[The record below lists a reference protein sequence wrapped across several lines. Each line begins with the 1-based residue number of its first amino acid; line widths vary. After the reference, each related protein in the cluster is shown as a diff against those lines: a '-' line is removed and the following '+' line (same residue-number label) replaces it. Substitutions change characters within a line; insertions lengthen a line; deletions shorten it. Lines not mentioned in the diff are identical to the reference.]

1 MRTRLVLSFAVLFVA
16 STVSSPVMAQFQQ
29 PTDEELKMTV
39 DPKAPG
45 ADAVYFNIEE
55 IDNDPLHYQSFYARI
70 KVLTEKGKEL
80 ATVEV
85 PYLRGNT
92 KIDDIKARTIH
103 ADGTVIPLVGKPE
116 DLLVSKN
123 KDNEIGRRVFTLPSV
138 DVGSILE
145 YRYDLRYDDNH
156 FSSPMWEIQREYLVH
171 KGHYQFTPFK
181 AFMPGQQQAT
191 SMFLVDSKGRA
202 VNSLIWWSKLPDGV
216 TIKTDLGGHYTV
228 DITDVPP
235 KPDEEWMPPIDSF
248 MYKVFFYYKYASTAQ
263 DFWTSEA
270 REWSKDV
277 DRFAEQSAGIR
288 QAVAGLI
295 TPTDNDEVKA
305 RKLYAAVEALDNTDY
320 SRKKG
325 ESELKQLKLKE
336 ARRAE
341 DTWKQKSGNSQ
352 DIAMLYLAMVRAAGL
367 QAYAAKVRAR
377 NHGVF
382 DVTYMEMDQLNDT
395 LVLVGI
401 DGKGVLLD
409 PGEKMCPFGSL
420 NWRHSSAGGL
430 RQSSDG
436 PGLVSTPM
444 QVYNS
449 NTISRVAEITVDPHG
464 AITGVIR
471 VVMVGQE
478 ALRWR
483 QSALENDDS
492 ELKKDFDRSL
502 EQILPDGVEGHVDHF
517 LGMDDPESNLM
528 AVVNVT
534 GNLGAATAKRLLLPG
549 FFFQAHGHAPFVNQD
564 KRQEAVDMQYGDRVS
579 DEVTYKL
586 PDGMVVEGAP
596 TDASFPWTGHA
607 VYIAKTV
614 SEPGKVVVAR
624 TLARA
629 FTEAKPEE
637 YQDLRGFYQKVAA
650 ADQQQLVLTA
660 GPATTA
666 VVGKDN

>member
-1 MRTRLVLSFAVLFVA
+1 MRTRLVLSFALLFVA
-16 STVSSPVMAQFQQ
+16 SIVSSPVMAQFQQ
-29 PTDEELKMTV
+29 PTDEELKMTA

-45 ADAVYFNIEE
+45 VDAVYFNIEE
-55 IDNDPLHYQSFYARI
+55 IANDPLHYQSFYARI

-85 PYLRGNT
+85 PYLRGNS

-123 KDNEIGRRVFTLPSV
+123 KDREIGRRVFTLPSV
-138 DVGSILE
+138 EVGSILE

-156 FSSPMWEIQREYLVH
+156 FSSPMWEIQREYFVH
-171 KGHYQFTPFK
+171 KAHYQFTPFK

-191 SMFLVDSKGRA
+191 SMVLVDSKGRA
-202 VNSLIWWSKLPDGV
+202 INSLIWWSKLPDGV
-216 TIKTDLGGHYTV
+216 IIKTDVGGHYTV
-228 DITDVPP
+228 DVTDIPA
-235 KPDEEWMPPIDSF
+235 KPDEEWMPPINSF
-248 MYKVFFYYKYASTAQ
+248 MYKVFFYYKYASNAQ
-263 DFWTSEA
+263 EFWTSEA
-270 REWSKDV
+270 KEWSKDV
-277 DRFAEQSAGIR
+277 DRFAEQSGGIR

-295 TPTDNDEVKA
+295 AYTDKDEDKA

-336 ARRAE
+336 AKHAE
-341 DTWKQKSGNSQ
+341 DTWKQKSGNSE

-367 QAYAAKVRAR
+367 QAFAAKVRAR

-382 DVTYMEMDQLNDT
+382 DVSYMEMDQLDDT

-401 DGKGVLLD
+401 DGKGMLLD
-409 PGEKMCPFGSL
+409 PGEKMCPFGSV

-430 RQSSDG
+430 RQSAEG

-449 NTISRVAEITVDPHG
+449 NTISRVGEITVNAHG
-464 AITGVIR
+464 EIAGEIR
-471 VVMVGQE
+471 IVMAGQE

-483 QSALENDDS
+483 QTALQNDNS
-492 ELKKDFDRSL
+492 EVKKEFDRSL
-502 EQILPDGVEGHVDHF
+502 ERVLPDGVAGHVDHF

-528 AVVNVT
+528 AIVRVT

-549 FFFQAHGHAPFVNQD
+549 FFFEAHGRAPFVNQD
-564 KRQEAVDMQYGDRVS
+564 KRQEAVDMQYGERIS
-579 DEVTYKL
+579 EQTTYKL

-596 TDASFPWTGHA
+596 ADASFPWTGHA

-614 SEPGKVVVAR
+614 SAPGKVTVAR

-660 GPATTA
+660 APAA
-666 VVGKDN
+666 ADAGKGN